1 MTGLENTITL
11 CRHDEWLTLNYI
23 QYDKTEKWVYI
34 YFKIQTKYNTI
45 KLRKSIYLLQTSNN
59 IQYDKTKKRV
69 YIYLK
74 LSNSKKFEWDIW
86 NYSKYLFIHD
96 SSTF

>member
-1 MTGLENTITL
+1 M
-11 CRHDEWLTLNYI
+11 

-69 YIYLK
+69 YKVNYLNVTVK
-74 LSNSKKFEWDIW
+74 LIVFKVTLN
-86 NYSKYLFIHD
+86 
-96 SSTF
+96 